1 MGNDERLLHRD
12 WGRRG
17 LRHQTN
23 KQVVAVGKKLAV
35 NAAAVAVPQINHIE
49 EESKF
54 IFLDT

>member
-49 EESKF
+49 EESKS
-54 IFLDT
+54 IFF

>member
-23 KQVVAVGKKLAV
+23 KQVVAVGKLAV